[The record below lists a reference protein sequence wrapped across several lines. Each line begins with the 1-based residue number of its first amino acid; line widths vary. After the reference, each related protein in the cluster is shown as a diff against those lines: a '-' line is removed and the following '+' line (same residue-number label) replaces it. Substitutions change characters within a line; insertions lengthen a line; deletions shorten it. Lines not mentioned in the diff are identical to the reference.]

1 MKKKKIITIDEFFK
15 LKQMLSSSKEDQE
28 IAFEIYSNQY
38 KDRNILDPL
47 MHKALLFKN
56 RKDFQATV
64 KVDLVTQTG
73 KALYIFLAE
82 EHADEIYKQIL
93 DKLMND

>member
-1 MKKKKIITIDEFFK
+1 MMKRKIITIDEFFR
-15 LKQMLSSSKEDQE
+15 LKQMLSGPKEDQE
-28 IAFEIYSNQY
+28 VAFDIYSKQY

-56 RKDFQATV
+56 RRDFASTI
-64 KVDLVTQTG
+64 KVDITSKTG
-73 KALYIFLAE
+73 KSLYVFLAE
-82 EHADEIYKQIL
+82 EQADEIYKQIL

>member
-15 LKQMLSSSKEDQE
+15 LKQMLSSSEEDQE

>member
-1 MKKKKIITIDEFFK
+1 MKKKKIITIDEFFR

>member
-1 MKKKKIITIDEFFK
+1 MKKKKIITIDEFFR

-47 MHKALLFKN
+47 MHKALLFKD
-56 RKDFQATV
+56 RKTFQATV

>member
-1 MKKKKIITIDEFFK
+1 
-15 LKQMLSSSKEDQE
+15 MLSSSDVTDQE

-47 MHKALLFKN
+47 MHKALLFKD
-56 RKDFQATV
+56 RKNFQATI

>member
-1 MKKKKIITIDEFFK
+1 MKKKKIITIDEFFR
-15 LKQMLSSSKEDQE
+15 LKQMLSSSEEDQE

-47 MHKALLFKN
+47 MHKALLFKD
-56 RKDFQATV
+56 RKTFQATV

>member
-1 MKKKKIITIDEFFK
+1 MKKKKIITIDEFFR
-15 LKQMLSSSKEDQE
+15 LKQMLSSSEEDQE

>member
-1 MKKKKIITIDEFFK
+1 MKKIITIEEFFR
-15 LKQMLSSSKEDQE
+15 LKEMLSGSKEDQE
-28 IAFEIYSNQY
+28 LAFEIYSKQY

-47 MHKALLFKN
+47 MHKTLLFKD
-56 RKDFQATV
+56 RRDFASTV

-73 KALYIFLAE
+73 HSLYVFLAKE
-82 EHADEIYKQIL
+82 KAEQIYKQIL

>member
-73 KALYIFLAE
+73 KALYIFLAK